1 MHCKIAQKI
10 SRDPDLL
17 NIAKQNLARWEKKS
31 TGLKRGYLQEWR
43 EILDQPWPEIAEMIT
58 SMNEEST
65 RLRSSS
71 PFAGILTDQERERI
85 YAAFRA

>member
-1 MHCKIAQKI
+1 
-10 SRDPDLL
+10 LF

-31 TGLKRGYLQEWR
+31 TGRKRGYLQEWR
-43 EILDQPWPEIAEMIT
+43 GILDQPWPQIAEMIT

-71 PFAGILTDQERERI
+71 PFAGVLDDQERERI